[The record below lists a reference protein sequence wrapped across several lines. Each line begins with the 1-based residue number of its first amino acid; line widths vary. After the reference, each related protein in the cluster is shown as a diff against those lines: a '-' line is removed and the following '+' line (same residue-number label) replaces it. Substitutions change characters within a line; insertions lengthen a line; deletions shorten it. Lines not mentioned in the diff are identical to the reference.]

1 MNENRPLTITAN
13 RGTWKMT
20 NRKTTKEVMKNTFAN
35 TTMQNFFI
43 FNFEIGT
50 QAFKQQTHKNI
61 GNKYDEF

>member
-1 MNENRPLTITAN
+1 
-13 RGTWKMT
+13 MT